1 MQLIQLFLFNDPSN
15 STRCVLSFLR
25 CLFSMYVSNRSSFYF
40 LFNIFKSLI
49 KILFLSMT
57 TIVRDIM
64 RKRLETI
71 EDSASVQDAAK
82 KLKDREV
89 SSLIVV
95 DIDGKPQGLITER
108 DIVTKVCTS
117 DTFTST
123 ITNKQI
129 MSVPLITI
137 DSTTTPAVAA
147 DMMLQYNVRHL
158 LVIDN
163 NNNSDKSD
171 SKNFVGIITPLDF
184 ARYEEFPNDEV
195 DKDEIERML
204 EYYI

>member
-1 MQLIQLFLFNDPSN
+1 
-15 STRCVLSFLR
+15 
-25 CLFSMYVSNRSSFYF
+25 
-40 LFNIFKSLI
+40 
-49 KILFLSMT
+49 
-57 TIVRDIM
+57 M

-123 ITNKQI
+123 ISNKQI
-129 MSVPLITI
+129 MSVSLITI

-147 DMMLQYNVRHL
+147 DMMLQHNVRHL
-158 LVIDN
+158 LVID
-163 NNNSDKSD
+163 SDKSD
-171 SKNFVGIITPLDF
+171 SRNFVGIITPLDF

-195 DKDEIERML
+195 DKDEIDRML
-204 EYYI
+204 QYYI